1 MGCDGAVSITTTP
14 QAIRVMGTWLRR
26 ADAGL
31 VRGAVANAA
40 VAVLDEQRRR
50 TEWARDEQAAAV
62 AAQVAYS
69 AASVSTS

>member
-1 MGCDGAVSITTTP
+1 MVPMSITTTP
-14 QAIRVMGTWLRR
+14 HAIRVMGIWLRR

-50 TEWARDEQAAAV
+50 TQWARDEQAAAP
-62 AAQVAYS
+62 AAEIDYAV
-69 AASVSTS
+69 ASVSTS